1 MLPDLSSPFLF
12 LTVMRSNYQKT
23 LSLIVAVLVS
33 LTISGCVSTSYP
45 SNSVLKDALALQMN
59 LTERSLAM
67 VVDLEEDLI
76 EVISVKSSSI
86 DYVQNQEGRIFS
98 ISGHCDCKFPGLK
111 EKTYSP
117 FQLFLEQGDKAESW
131 RLARPI
137 TSISGEIKEW
147 STYPLPIKS

>member
-12 LTVMRSNYQKT
+12 LAVMRSNYQKT
-23 LSLIVAVLVS
+23 LALILAFLLS
-33 LTISGCVSTSYP
+33 FTISGCVNTSYP
-45 SNSVLKDALALQMN
+45 SNSVLKEALALQMN

-86 DYVQNQEGRIFS
+86 DYVQNQEVRLFS
-98 ISGHCDCKFPGLK
+98 ITGYCDCSFPGLK

-117 FQLFLEQGDKAESW
+117 FQLFLEQGEKGESW